1 MLFLNHMQFLSIW
14 SHEKNPA
21 QSYLYQLS
29 VGSFG
34 QIVGHQQV
42 GGDEVEHLQTGEDH
56 SKAVDEDDG
65 LQGHEAQSSH

>member
-1 MLFLNHMQFLSIW
+1 MIPGLRGRHILPHSLHPW
-14 SHEKNPA
+14 H
-21 QSYLYQLS
+21 SYLHQLS

-34 QIVGHQQV
+34 QIVRHQQV

-56 SKAVDEDDG
+56 SEAVDEDDG